1 MLKKTLTC
9 LLALVMLL
17 SMCTAAFA
25 AGETGSTGYD
35 VRTRA
40 GAGGNELVAEIYTAA
55 GAGKNN
61 GRFVIAYPE
70 ELTLLSAKSELEP
83 GSEQI
88 SDVDMSKDGEI
99 SFAWA
104 TVAQQE
110 EALLL
115 SVTFKGPYDTSVDI
129 TITDPETGASDT
141 VAIVFPPET
150 IIIPMPGGDP
160 EPAPGPGTDPE
171 PVGPEEPYRFK
182 DVMDESLWYFN
193 AVYAVYDAGL
203 MTGTGADMFSP
214 NANLTRAALIQTIY
228 RMAGSP
234 KVTGANPYSDVTA
247 NAWYADAVIWGTQ
260 NGIVNGMDSSHFEPE
275 GFVTREQTAAMMYR
289 YWVFTGGARVTDTGM
304 LDSFTDAA
312 NVSSWAKESMAWAV
326 SNKVIKGVSASA
338 PVINP
343 LGTATRAEIA
353 QILVNYMA
361 IA

>member
-40 GAGGNELVAEIYTAA
+40 GTSGNELVTEIYTAA
-55 GAGKNN
+55 GAEKNN
-61 GRFVIAYPE
+61 GRLVIAYPE
-70 ELTLLSAKSELEP
+70 ELTLLSARSELEP

-88 SDVDMSKDGEI
+88 SDLDLSKDGEL

-110 EALLL
+110 ETLLL

-129 TITDPETGASDT
+129 TLTDPETGASET
-141 VAIVFPPET
+141 VAIVFPEET
-150 IIIPMPGGDP
+150 IIVPLPGGDP
-160 EPAPGPGTDPE
+160 EPAPTPGTDPE
-171 PVGPEEPYRFK
+171 PDEPFYFI
-182 DVMDESLWYFN
+182 DVMDKGLWYYD
-193 AVYAVYDAGL
+193 AVYAAYEAGL
-203 MTGTGADMFSP
+203 MNGTGGNMFSP
-214 NANLTRAALIQTIY
+214 NANLNRASLITTLY

-234 KVTGANPYSDVTA
+234 AVSGVNPYSDVTA
-247 NAWYADAVIWGTQ
+247 DAWYADAVIWGTQ
-260 NGIVNGMDSSHFEPE
+260 NGIVKGIDSNHFDPDS
-275 GFVTREQTAAMMYR
+275 FVTREQTAAMIYR
-289 YWVFTGGARVTDTGM
+289 YWVFTGGAKVTDTSA
-304 LDSFTDAA
+304 LDSFTDAE
-312 NVSSWAKESMAWAV
+312 NVSSWAKEAMAWAV
-326 SNKVIKGVSASA
+326 GAKVIKGVSTTKA
-338 PVINP
+338 VIDP